1 MKKEVMI
8 YMIPRDHYMTQ
19 FFRFRGQ
26 PLIKVITGM
35 RRSGKSTLLAL
46 FAEALKKEGV
56 PSDHI
61 IAMNLESLAMEEYR
75 DYRKLYRY
83 LKECLQGEPPFY
95 LLLDEVQATEGWE
108 KVVNSLFEEG
118 AADIYLTGS
127 NAKMLS
133 SELSTLLSGRYVE
146 IPVFPLSFQ
155 EYLTFLPA
163 ERGADRE
170 AAFQSYLTYGGLP
183 IVPSLPQD
191 EETIGTVLMGIYNT
205 VLDKDIVQRNGV
217 RDAQLLERVATF
229 LADAIGSPVSTHR
242 ISGYLTSQGRKVSG
256 ATLDNYL
263 RMLEEAFIFYRAQR
277 YDIKGKALLKTQEK
291 YYSVDLGLRNALL
304 DFHGGDYGHIL
315 ENVVYL
321 ELLRRGYRVRIG
333 KIGSLEVD
341 FIAEK
346 AGIRRYYQVSATI
359 LDEAT
364 RERELRPLF
373 AVPDQYEKYV
383 LTMDRTF
390 IQDFNGIRNQNIIDF
405 LLA

>member
-1 MKKEVMI
+1 
-8 YMIPRDHYMTQ
+8 MIPRDHYMTQ

-191 EETIGTVLMGIYNT
+191 EETIGTVLI
-205 VLDKDIVQRNGV
+205 
-217 RDAQLLERVATF
+217 LERVATF

>member
-1 MKKEVMI
+1 MKKEVT
-8 YMIPRDHYMTQ
+8 YMIPRDDYMAQ

-46 FAEALKKEGV
+46 FAEALQKEGV
-56 PSDHI
+56 AFDHI
-61 IAMNLESLAMEEYR
+61 IAMNLESLAFETYR

-83 LKECLQGEPPFY
+83 LKERLQGDPPFY
-95 LLLDEVQATEGWE
+95 LLLDEVQATDGWE

-146 IPVFPLSFQ
+146 IPVYPLSFR
-155 EYLTFLPA
+155 EYLTFLPE
-163 ERGADRE
+163 ERRTDRE

-205 VLDKDIVQRNGV
+205 VLVKDIVQRNGV

>member
-1 MKKEVMI
+1 MKKEVI
-8 YMIPRDHYMTQ
+8 LMIPRDRYMEQ
-19 FFRFRGQ
+19 FFRFCGQ

-46 FAEALKKEGV
+46 FAEALQKKGV
-56 PSDHI
+56 PPDHI
-61 IAMNLESLAMEEYR
+61 ISMNLESLAFEEYH
-75 DYRKLYRY
+75 DYRKLYSY
-83 LKECLQGEPPFY
+83 LKERLQGAPPFY
-95 LLLDEVQATEGWE
+95 LLLDEVQATDGWE

-155 EYLTFLPA
+155 EYLDFLPA
-163 ERGADRE
+163 DRRAGQE

-183 IVPSLPQD
+183 IIPSLPQD
-191 EETIGTVLMGIYNT
+191 DNTIGTVLMGIYNT
-205 VLDKDIVQRNGV
+205 VLVKDIVQRNGV
-217 RDAQLLERVATF
+217 RDAELLGRVAVF
-229 LADAIGSPVSTHR
+229 LSDTVGSFVSTHR

-256 ATLDNYL
+256 ATIDNYL
-263 RMLEEAFIFYRAQR
+263 RMLEEAFVFYRAKR

-291 YYSVDLGLRNALL
+291 YYSADVGLRNALL

-321 ELLRRGYRVRIG
+321 ELLRRGYRVHVG
-333 KIGSLEVD
+333 KIGTLEVD

-346 AGIRRYYQVSATI
+346 AGERKYYQVSASI
-359 LDEAT
+359 LDETT
-364 RERELRPLF
+364 RERELRPLRT
-373 AVPDQYEKYV
+373 VPDQYEKYI

-390 IQDFNGIRNQNIIDF
+390 IKDFDGIRNQHIIDF
-405 LLA
+405 LLS